1 MRTSSPNRVIGAFA
15 VMAFCWA
22 VVAVAFA
29 IAPPA
34 HGDTVRTQV
43 SCRVVPDREVILA
56 GKSGKVIVKVTLD
69 AAQPREKTRRPPV
82 NLAIVLDRSS
92 SMSGE
97 KLEKAKEAAIEALR
111 RLGPRDRFS
120 VVVYNHL
127 VDTVVPARSASDT
140 EWIETRIRGFNA
152 GGYTALFGG
161 VSQGASEIR
170 KNLSG
175 SYVHRV
181 ILLSDGQANR
191 GPSSPEELGRL
202 GAALL
207 KEGMSVTTVGVGTDY
222 NEDLMTRLSRKSDG
236 NTYFVESSSDL
247 PRIFSAELG
256 DVLSVV
262 AKKVKVIIECPDGIE
277 PIRIIGREGR
287 IRGRAVEVSMNQL
300 YGGQSKYVLLEMK
313 VPRGAAGEKIR
324 LASARIS
331 YENPFTQQS
340 ETATA
345 QADAR
350 YSDVTEEVIKSQN
363 AGVQKEYLLNENAM
377 AQDEAISLA
386 DQGKIRE
393 AANELNDSAK
403 LLRKAGKQRNDKE
416 LLQKA
421 EEIEQ
426 QAQRIEKQGM
436 SKTERK
442 NLRTDSIQI
451 QTQQRAIAR

>member
-1 MRTSSPNRVIGAFA
+1 M
-15 VMAFCWA
+15 
-22 VVAVAFA
+22 
-29 IAPPA
+29 
-34 HGDTVRTQV
+34 
-43 SCRVVPDREVILA
+43 
-56 GKSGKVIVKVTLD
+56 
-69 AAQPREKTRRPPV
+69 
-82 NLAIVLDRSS
+82 
-92 SMSGE
+92 
-97 KLEKAKEAAIEALR
+97 
-111 RLGPRDRFS
+111 
-120 VVVYNHL
+120 
-127 VDTVVPARSASDT
+127 
-140 EWIETRIRGFNA
+140 
-152 GGYTALFGG
+152 
-161 VSQGASEIR
+161 
-170 KNLSG
+170 
-175 SYVHRV
+175 
-181 ILLSDGQANR
+181 
-191 GPSSPEELGRL
+191 
-202 GAALL
+202 
-207 KEGMSVTTVGVGTDY
+207 TTVGVGTDY
-222 NEDLMTRLSRKSDG
+222 NEDLMARASHEKSDG

-262 AKKVKVIIECPDGIE
+262 AKKVKVIIECPEGIE

-313 VPRGAAGEKIR
+313 VPRGAAGKKIR

-331 YENPFTQQS
+331 YENPFTQKN

-350 YSDVTEEVIKSQN
+350 YSDVKEEVIKSQN

-403 LLRKAGKQRNDKE
+403 ILRKEGKQRNDKQ

-421 EEIEQ
+421 EELEQ

-436 SKTERK
+436 SKIERK
-442 NLRTDSIQI
+442 NLRTDSIQT
-451 QTQQRAIAR
+451 QTQQRAVAP